1 MQVMQNG
8 TGLVAHG
15 MQFNRNFC
23 KLRVSVWYDTY
34 GRVTD
39 CEGFDSL
46 NRSRPVPEKVKKHLG
61 AELGLVMAIAR
72 RNGVPFTL
80 RVAPLAL

>member
-15 MQFNRNFC
+15 MQFNATFC
-23 KLRVSVWYDTY
+23 KLRISVWYDTY

-39 CEGFDSL
+39 CEGFDRL
-46 NRSRPVPEKVKKHLG
+46 NRRRRVPEYVKRRLG
-61 AELGLVMAIAR
+61 AEIGLVMAIAR

-80 RVAPLAL
+80 QTLGD